1 MMKQFYTAGLI
12 LTIVVTLLFSS
23 CATIL
28 GGKKNQLVVEDGQP
42 PSAEVWLDGQ
52 KIGDTPL
59 NTKLDKF
66 LIQDGSLLEIKKE
79 GYVTLPIILNREIH
93 PWYTLADILTG
104 GIWFGI
110 DLGSGNLY
118 RPSNNKLSYELES
131 NN

>member
-1 MMKQFYTAGLI
+1 MKHFYNKGF
-12 LTIVVTLLFSS
+12 TLSIALMLVLSG

-28 GGKKNQLVVEDGQP
+28 GGKKNQLLVEDGQP

-52 KIGDTPL
+52 KIGETPF
-59 NTKLDKF
+59 NAKLDKF

-79 GYVTLPIILNREIH
+79 GFVTKPIILNREIH

-131 NN
+131 KN

>member
-1 MMKQFYTAGLI
+1 MKQFYFPFLI
-12 LTIVVTLLFSS
+12 IAFAITTILSG

-28 GGKKNQLVVEDGQP
+28 GGKKNHLRVEDGQP

-66 LIQDGSLLEIKKE
+66 LIQDGSVLEIKKE
-79 GYVTLPIILNREIH
+79 GYVTKPIILNREIH

-118 RPSNNKLSYELES
+118 RPSNNKLSYELE
-131 NN
+131 NEN